1 MGWFVAVVAVVALMG
16 VVEAS
21 AAWLPARLV
30 DTAVMEAAA
39 MVMGSRKEA
48 VEEEAEQTVEEG
60 ARAEADAAAKQ
71 GTEERD
77 K

>member
-1 MGWFVAVVAVVALMG
+1 MGSHSMGWFVAVVAVVALMG

-30 DTAVMEAAA
+30 DTAVREAAA

-48 VEEEAEQTVEEG
+48 VEEEAG
-60 ARAEADAAAKQ
+60 W
-71 GTEERD
+71 G
-77 K
+77 